1 MTCRVRLEWGGR
13 VWDLDGELVEIAD
26 DASILE
32 QSLTV
37 PSRSVTVELPLGDV
51 VKHARTHH
59 PRTAVA
65 DVYHNGRLVASEA
78 VESITPGRAGEL
90 SRIVVGQ
97 QVDPDASTIP
107 ATYDVETR
115 QIDIEGTE
123 RARQRAENQRQR
135 QVEFYQQQNIP
146 VPWDLIVGGDW
157 DGDSITVYSEETF
170 GLAYPRVYGRPGQDG
185 TAGSKALVVD
195 STNRIL
201 RVAGHRC
208 APGTVTIVGP
218 KQSNLDVTVEEAAT
232 VYNTTDSAGRPVA
245 DIDVSGLSTVAHNWT
260 GSGNL
265 AAQDKDWYVKWNGT
279 ARGLSSDATSVITD
293 LLRHLVGVP
302 IDWPSIESMRA
313 YLQGYTLDGV
323 IDATTGA
330 EAVLMQQILPLLPV
344 RLVRGV
350 TGLGMVPVRWTAT
363 ARDARCALVA
373 GDQCWPVSRVRYAS
387 EAGLR
392 VINQWSVRWAMS
404 RRSDGPRRTTSV
416 GPSRSGEASAS
427 LTIHG
432 LRAETLETAWVYT
445 AATAG
450 RIALDRIRETATD
463 RQIVDV
469 QVSAATYGIGGVRE
483 LTVGDVVTYTDPA
496 ESLSA
501 AVALVSS
508 VSRSGSEVDGVGL
521 VLL

>member
-1 MTCRVRLEWGGR
+1 MSCRVRLEWGGR
-13 VWDLDGELVEIAD
+13 VWDLDGELVEIED

-32 QSLTV
+32 QALTV
-37 PSRSVTVELPLGDV
+37 PSRSVTVDLPLGDV
-51 VKHARTHH
+51 VSWARTHH

-65 DVYHNGRLVASEA
+65 DVYHGGRLVASEA
-78 VESITPGRAGEL
+78 VEAITPGRAGEL
-90 SRIVVGQ
+90 TRVVIGQ

-107 ATYDVETR
+107 ATYDVDTR
-115 QIDIEGTE
+115 QINIEGTL
-123 RARQRAENQRQR
+123 RARQRAEERRQQ
-135 QVEFYQQQNIP
+135 QVDFYAQQNIP
-146 VPWDLIVGGDW
+146 VPWDLVVGGDW
-157 DGDSITVYSEETF
+157 DGDSTTVFSEETV

-185 TAGSKALVVD
+185 TVGSKALVVD
-195 STNRIL
+195 SANTIL

-208 APGTVTIVGP
+208 IPGTVTLVGP
-218 KQSNLDVTVEEAAT
+218 KQGNLDEVVEETAT
-232 VYNTTDSAGRPVA
+232 VYNTVDGNGRPVA
-245 DIDVSGLSTVAHNWT
+245 DIDVSGLSTIAHNWT
-260 GSGNL
+260 GAANL
-265 AAQDKDWYVKWNGT
+265 AAQDKDWYIRWDGT

-302 IDWPSIESMRA
+302 IDWPSVESMRA

-323 IDATTGA
+323 IDTTTGA

-350 TGLGMVPVRWTAT
+350 TGLGMVPVRWGAT
-363 ARDARCALVA
+363 SREARCALVA

-387 EAGLR
+387 ESGLR

-416 GPSRSGEASAS
+416 GPSRSGDASAS
-427 LTIHG
+427 LQIHG
-432 LRAETLETAWVYT
+432 LRAEVLETAWVYT

-469 QVSAATYGIGGVRE
+469 EVAAATYGIGGVRE
-483 LTVGDVVTYTDPA
+483 ITVGDVVTYTDPD
-496 ESLSA
+496 ESLSG

-508 VSRSGSEVDGVGL
+508 VSRTGAETDRVGL

>member
-1 MTCRVRLEWGGR
+1 MSCRVRLEWGGR

-32 QSLTV
+32 QALTV
-37 PSRSVTVELPLGDV
+37 PSRSVTVDLPLGDV
-51 VKHARTHH
+51 VLHARSHH

-65 DVYHNGRLVASEA
+65 DVYHGGRLVASEA
-78 VESITPGRAGEL
+78 VESIIPGRAGEL
-90 SRIVVGQ
+90 SRVVVGQ

-107 ATYDVETR
+107 ATYDVRTVAT
-115 QIDIEGTE
+115 DIEGTI
-123 RARQRAENQRQR
+123 RQNQREEQR
-135 QVEFYQQQNIP
+135 VRDRVDWLYYANELTPIETTVTTDYQTLYA
-146 VPWDLIVGGDW
+146 D
-157 DGDSITVYSEETF
+157 TVA
-170 GLAYPRVYGRPGQDG
+170 GLTYPRVYGRPGSED
-185 TAGSKALVVD
+185 TAATRALPID
-195 STNRIL
+195 AANEIL
-201 RVAGHRC
+201 MVAGHHVT
-208 APGTVTIVGP
+208 PGTVTIVGP
-218 KQSNLDVTVEEAAT
+218 RQSNLDAYADETAT
-232 VYNTTDSAGRPVA
+232 VYNTTDPAGRPIACVN
-245 DIDVSGLSTVAHNWT
+245 VSGLATVAYDWSSAV
-260 GSGNL
+260 GADL
-265 AAQDKDWYVKWNGT
+265 KDWYVKWEGT
-279 ARGLSSDATSVITD
+279 ASGLSSEATDVITD

-313 YLQGYTLDGV
+313 YLAGYTLDGV

-330 EAVLMQQILPLLPV
+330 EAILMQQILPLLPV

-363 ARDARCALVA
+363 AKDARCALVA

-387 EAGLR
+387 ESGLR

-432 LRAETLETAWVYT
+432 LRAEVLETAWVYT

-483 LTVGDVVTYTDPA
+483 ITVGDVVTYTDPA

-501 AVALVSS
+501 AVAMVSS
-508 VSRSGSEVDGVGL
+508 VSRSGSDVDGVGL